1 VKVLKNLKYSS
12 TDEWVLVEGNTA
24 TIGITDYAQSQLSD
38 IVYIEIRVS
47 PGEKLAKNGALAAVE
62 SVKAASDVNSPV
74 SGKVVSI
81 NEGLAQT
88 PETVNKDPFGAAW
101 MVKLELSN
109 PAELDSLM
117 DAAAYKTYCEEGR
130 GH

>member
-1 VKVLKNLKYSS
+1 MKVLKNLKYSS

-38 IVYIEIRVS
+38 IVYVEIRVS

-74 SGKVVSI
+74 SGKVVAV

-88 PETVNKDPFGAAW
+88 PETVNNDPFGASW

-109 PAELDSLM
+109 SAELDSLM
-117 DAAAYKTYCEEGR
+117 DAAAYETYCKEGR

>member
-1 VKVLKNLKYSS
+1 MKVLKNLKYSS

-38 IVYIEIRVS
+38 IVYVEIRVS
-47 PGEKLAKNGALAAVE
+47 PGEKLAKNGTLAAVE

>member
-1 VKVLKNLKYSS
+1 MKVLKNLKYSS

-38 IVYIEIRVS
+38 IVYVEIRVS
-47 PGEKLAKNGALAAVE
+47 AGEKLAKNSALASVE

-74 SGKVVSI
+74 SGKVI
-81 NEGLAQT
+81 ATNEGLAQT
-88 PETVNKDPFGAAW
+88 PEIVNNDPFGAAW
-101 MVKLELSN
+101 MVKVELAN
-109 PAELDSLM
+109 PGELDSLM
-117 DAAAYKTYCEEGR
+117 DAAAYETYCEEGR

>member
-1 VKVLKNLKYSS
+1 MKVPSNLKYSS

-38 IVYIEIRVS
+38 IVYVEIRVS
-47 PGEKLAKNGALAAVE
+47 AGEKLAKNSALASVE

-74 SGKVVSI
+74 SGKVITS
-81 NEGLAQT
+81 NEGLSQT
-88 PETVNKDPFGAAW
+88 PETVNSDPFGAAW
-101 MVKLELSN
+101 MVKVELSN
-109 PAELDSLM
+109 PAELDSMM
-117 DAAAYKTYCEEGR
+117 DAAAYETYCEEGR

>member
-1 VKVLKNLKYSS
+1 MKVPANLKYSS
-12 TDEWVLVEGNTA
+12 TDEWVLVEGKTA
-24 TIGITDYAQSQLSD
+24 TVGITDYAQNQLSD
-38 IVYIEIRVS
+38 IVYVEIKVNT
-47 PGEKLAKNGALAAVE
+47 GEKLAKNDALAAVE

-74 SGKVVSI
+74 SGKIVAV

-88 PETVNKDPFGAAW
+88 PELVNGDPYGASW
-101 MVKLELSN
+101 MVKLELTN

-117 DAAAYKTYCEEGR
+117 DSAAYETFCEGR